1 MLAILILLVAS
12 VVALAQ
18 PAPPPVGCTAARAW
32 TTCDLAFEL
41 AATENPE
48 RAELR
53 AEFRSP
59 RFKTYLLHAFLDDRK
74 LIIRFAPTEPGNWVY
89 RLTSNLPRLDGQA
102 GTITAAESDSPGF
115 VRVANVHHFA
125 TENLQQHLWMST
137 AVDRFAEIPRSDF
150 DRLVEQRSQEKFSHL
165 RITLDATTDLG
176 EAAARIR
183 TINSEGMT
191 ADIVLAAIPADA
203 RQRETYL
210 NSVAARFSA
219 FNITWAGM
227 PPFEAAAHGRAAIK
241 DTGALLKKL
250 DPYDHPRTTMATGT
264 SAALAGDGWMNVL
277 TYGTTDQNIGSVEHQ
292 FYQLPALNAG
302 IQSQQDL
309 WNATM
314 NGQYPA
320 SGSGAYM
327 KAWAEFMAGNRYWEL
342 EPYFDVDGG
351 RALALDGVEYIV
363 YVEKPGLV
371 ELTVEN
377 HSYDVAWMNPANGEL
392 IKQKDYKGEHF
403 TGEPPDKLHDWVLRV
418 SREGRKAGML
428 KSYKFDSR
436 PVPVQDVE
444 VNPLKIPFEITAPE
458 GTEISLSKPVPFA
471 VKIKRD
477 SRATRTLLVEWT
489 AEVPLD
495 GEGFR
500 VVGTGREGTLTIPKS
515 LANRFPAVMSL
526 HMMLLNANGKA
537 YVLDRVY
544 KLNP

>member
-1 MLAILILLVAS
+1 MLAILIFLLVSGA
-12 VVALAQ
+12 AFAQ
-18 PAPPPVGCTAARAW
+18 PPQPAGCGNARAW
-32 TTCDLAFEL
+32 SACDLAFDL
-41 AATENPE
+41 APQENPE

-59 RFKTYLLHAFLDDRK
+59 RFKTYLVRAFLDERK
-74 LIIRFAPTEPGNWVY
+74 LIIRFAPTEAGNWVY
-89 RLTSNLPRLDGQA
+89 RLTSNLPRLDGQPGA
-102 GTITAAESDSPGF
+102 ITAAESDSPGF

-125 TENLQQHLWMST
+125 TENLKQHLWMST
-137 AVDRFAEIPRSDF
+137 AIDRFAEMPRPDF

-165 RITLDATTDLG
+165 RVTLDAGTDPG
-176 EAAARIR
+176 EAASRIR
-183 TINSEGMT
+183 AINEKGLT
-191 ADIVLAAIPADA
+191 ADIVLAAIPADV
-203 RQRETYL
+203 RQREAYL
-210 NSVAARFSA
+210 TGVVARFSA

-227 PPFEAAAHGRAAIK
+227 PSFETAAHGRVVMK
-241 DTGALLKKL
+241 DAGDLLKKL
-250 DPYDHPRTTMATGT
+250 DPYAHPRTTMAGGT

-277 TYGTTDQNIGSVEHQ
+277 AYGTPELNVGSVEHQ
-292 FYQLPALNAG
+292 FYQLPAVNAG

-320 SGSGAYM
+320 SGSGPYM

-377 HSYDVAWMNPANGEL
+377 HSYDVVWMNPATGDL
-392 IKQKDYKGEHF
+392 VKQKDYKGEHF

-418 SREGRKAGML
+418 SREGHKASML
-428 KSYKFDSR
+428 RSYKFDSR
-436 PVPVQDVE
+436 PVPVQEVE
-444 VNPLKIPFEITAPE
+444 LNPLKIPFEITAPE
-458 GTEISLSKPVPFA
+458 GTEISLSKAVPFT

-477 SRATRTLLVEWT
+477 SRATRSLLVEWT

-495 GEGFR
+495 GEGYR
-500 VVGTGREGTLTIPKS
+500 VVGTGREGTLTIPRS
-515 LANRFPAVMSL
+515 LANRYPAVMSL

-537 YVLDRVY
+537 YGLDRVY